1 MCVLFMQPEDFERFL
16 IFAADHSLQGK
27 SDVEKIKIFISWCQR
42 NDFEEVIVRLS
53 SENKGG
59 WGNNFLLDFTTDRI
73 IISEKKFI
81 RKFIDVGYI
90 AGMAPFPYML
100 VSKQNFKL
108 SDLKKCP
115 IILDPE
121 SNLKKSSSSNFFIP
135 YSEIQEI
142 IIRKGVDSM
151 VTNMLGSMITTNF
164 LTINTSSNIHEYRL
178 PVSKNGTFE
187 EIHYWLSAVV
197 PARVLAN

>member
-42 NDFEEVIVRLS
+42 SGFEEVIVRLS

-59 WGNNFLLDFTTDRI
+59 WGNNFLLDFTTHRI
-73 IISEKKFI
+73 IISKKKFI
-81 RKFIDVGYI
+81 RKFVDVGYI

-164 LTINTSSNIHEYRL
+164 LTINTLNNIHDYRL
-178 PVSKNGTFE
+178 PVGKNGTFE
-187 EIHYWLSAVV
+187 EIHYWLSAVI
-197 PARVLAN
+197 PARVLAY

>member
-16 IFAADHSLQGK
+16 IYAGDHSLQAK
-27 SDVEKIKIFISWCQR
+27 SDVEKIKTFISWCQR
-42 NDFEEVIVRLS
+42 GGFEEVIIRLS

-59 WGNNFLLDFTTDRI
+59 WGSNFLLDFTTHRI
-73 IISEKKFI
+73 IIRKKKFI
-81 RKFIDVGYI
+81 RKFVDVGYI

-100 VSKQNFKL
+100 VSKQNLKL
-108 SDLKKCP
+108 SDLKKRP
-115 IILDPE
+115 IVLDPE
-121 SNLKKSSSSNFFIP
+121 SNLKSSSSNFFIP

-142 IIRKGVDSM
+142 IIRKGVESV

-164 LTINTSSNIHEYRL
+164 LTINTSSIIHEYRL

-187 EIHYWLSAVV
+187 QIHYWLSAVV
-197 PARVLAN
+197 PARVLAS

>member
-1 MCVLFMQPEDFERFL
+1 MEPKDFERFL
-16 IFAADHSLQGK
+16 IFAEDHSLQSK
-27 SDVEKIKIFISWCQR
+27 SSVEKIKTFISWCYQAG
-42 NDFEEVIVRLS
+42 FEEIIIRLS

-59 WGNNFLLDFTTDRI
+59 WGNNFLLDFTTHRI
-73 IISEKKFI
+73 IISKKKFV
-81 RKFIDVGYI
+81 RKFVDVGYI

-100 VSKQNFKL
+100 VSMQNLNL
-108 SDLKKCP
+108 SDLKKRP
-115 IILDPE
+115 IIIDAE
-121 SNLKKSSSSNFFIP
+121 SNLKKGNSSSFFIP

-142 IIRKGVDSM
+142 IIRKGVESV

-164 LTINTSSNIHEYRL
+164 LTINTLTNIHDYRL

-187 EIHYWLSAVV
+187 EIHYWLSAIV

>member
-1 MCVLFMQPEDFERFL
+1 
-16 IFAADHSLQGK
+16 
-27 SDVEKIKIFISWCQR
+27 
-42 NDFEEVIVRLS
+42 
-53 SENKGG
+53 
-59 WGNNFLLDFTTDRI
+59 LLDFTTDRI